1 MTTSSSP
8 SHATVDPVLAK
19 RARVARLVSLGQ
31 RLGYGAYLLSI
42 VFFAWAIIGRA
53 TSRLATASAF
63 FLIAGSIVLCP
74 AIIFGYAVKAAARE
88 DRERAAEKASHTP
101 RLPPN

>member
-1 MTTSSSP
+1 MMRGMPTENSP
-8 SHATVDPVLAK
+8 TDPVLAK

-42 VFFAWAIIGRA
+42 LFFVWATAGRA

-88 DRERAAEKASHTP
+88 DRERAAQKAS
-101 RLPPN
+101 RS